1 MLNTKLGLYHSILKK
16 EKGKERQNKTTANQP
31 NEKAI
36 KYTDTPHA
44 HNMSL
49 PWTTMYKQLC
59 ETALYPLRIFLS
71 IIANKSGISG
81 SIFLSNHIKL
91 DRDLGRLSGLAEQP
105 VFSVIL
111 ALPSDEADSLTLSH

>member
-1 MLNTKLGLYHSILKK
+1 
-16 EKGKERQNKTTANQP
+16 
-31 NEKAI
+31 
-36 KYTDTPHA
+36 
-44 HNMSL
+44 
-49 PWTTMYKQLC
+49 MYKQLC
-59 ETALYPLRIFLS
+59 ETALYPLCIFLS

-111 ALPSDEADSLTLSH
+111 ALPSGEADSLTLSH